1 MTNEDERLIKLTNR
15 TISDLVFDK
24 IELQKAYNIYNG
36 KRDAEQYKYLEDN
49 FGIGTPTSVEFTPL
63 VRKHVDAM
71 VGEFLGTPILPKIT
85 CKDKETITNIQREKQ
100 LKIDAQFKEF
110 LSHHLQ
116 NNILKFITGQAMDD
130 ASIKR
135 QLDQLMEDIEE
146 DFISEY
152 EVAAQ
157 NIIQYILQSRRTD
170 LLTKLKTILLD
181 LFITGYT
188 FYRAK
193 PSSGKTNVEIEVLD
207 PRNTFIDRNPE
218 SPYVKDSYR
227 AVVRKW
233 MTRPEILARYGKELS
248 DEDVARL
255 KEEFEELDQ
264 GGSFYMRGLEGI
276 PSPMSEGI
284 QARFEGTFGLDAKS
298 NANYRLIPVYEV
310 EWIETDKDFIMQ
322 RYETIRIG
330 DNQSEDSFFI
340 LRGKNENVVRSKD
353 DPAYCTLSINGLYF
367 LNRSDEPYSLVLACA
382 HLQDKYDIL
391 HFFRDNLIAN
401 SGTVGDW
408 IDTSLIPTYLG
419 PEPAERLLKWIS
431 YKKAGVG
438 LIDTAQEGRIASG
451 QAPLNQTFNG
461 FDDTIKVQAIQG
473 IQLAIQDVEDNCSS
487 ITGVFR
493 ERLQGIEQ
501 RDAVSNIKQGV
512 QNSFIVTKQ
521 WFHQMDTIT
530 AELLIDSLN
539 VAKVVYKKGITGT
552 IILGDKRQKIFT
564 ALPEHFT
571 VTDYDISV
579 VTTSDLVQDLEQIK
593 AVLPDFIKG
602 GQLPADIL
610 FEIVT
615 CKSPTD
621 VKIKIRRALKK
632 QKEENN
638 MIQQLQQQLQE
649 AQQQLQQLQNENSQL
664 KSKVESLNEARM
676 QLDARKIEYDKQ
688 VNMYKAQTDRD
699 YKTIEAQVDQDKVLI
714 EKAQLYDD
722 NPYNDKIRMS

>member
-1 MTNEDERLIKLTNR
+1 MTTEDERLIELTNR
-15 TISDLVFDK
+15 TISDLVYEK
-24 IELQKAYNIYNG
+24 TELQKAYNIYNG
-36 KRDAEQYKYLEDN
+36 KRDKEQYKYLEDN

-85 CKDKETITNIQREKQ
+85 CKDKETISNIQREKQ
-100 LKIDAQFKEF
+100 LKINAEIVDYLK
-110 LSHHLQ
+110 HHLQ
-116 NNILKFITGQAMDD
+116 NQILRFITGKAMDD
-130 ASIKR
+130 TSVKNKLQQIVED
-135 QLDQLMEDIEE
+135 LDE

-157 NIIQYILQSRRTD
+157 NVIQYILQSRRTD
-170 LLTKLKTILLD
+170 LLTKLKLILLD
-181 LFITGYT
+181 LFISGYT

-193 PSSGKTNVEIEVLD
+193 PSTAKTNVEVEVLD

-233 MTRPEILARYGKELS
+233 LSRPEILARYGKDLS
-248 DEDVARL
+248 KEDVDKLR
-255 KEEFEELDQ
+255 EEFEGLDQ
-264 GGSFYMRGLEGI
+264 GGSFYRRSLEGV

-284 QARFEGTFGLDAKS
+284 QARFEGTIGLDAES

-310 EWIETDKDFIMQ
+310 EWIETDENFVMQ
-322 RYETIRIG
+322 RYETVRIG

-340 LRGKNENVVRSKD
+340 LKGKNENVIRSKD
-353 DPAYCTLSINGLYF
+353 DPAFCTLSINGLYF
-367 LNRSDEPYSLVLACA
+367 LNRNDEPYSLVLACA

-408 IDTSLIPTYLG
+408 IDVSLIPTYLG
-419 PEPAERLLKWIS
+419 PEPTERLLKWIS
-431 YKKAGVG
+431 YKKSGIG

-461 FDDTIKVQAIQG
+461 FDDTIKAQAIQS
-473 IQLAIQDVEDNCSS
+473 IQLAIEDVENNCSS

-501 RDAVSNIKQGV
+501 HDAVTNIKQGV

-539 VAKVVYKKGITGT
+539 VAKIVYKKGLTGT

-564 ALPEHFT
+564 ALPEYFT
-571 VTDYDISV
+571 ITDYDISV
-579 VTTSDLVQDLEQIK
+579 VTSSELIQDLEQIK
-593 AVLPDFIKG
+593 AVVPEFIKS

-610 FEIVT
+610 FEIIT
-615 CKSPTD
+615 CKSPSD
-621 VKIKIRRALKK
+621 IKMKIRKALKK

-638 MIQQLQQQLQE
+638 TIQQLQQQLQE

-664 KSKVESLNEARM
+664 KSKVEALNEKRL
-676 QLDARKIEYDKQ
+676 QLDAQKIQLDNK
-688 VNMYKAQTDRD
+688 VNMFKAQTDRD
-699 YKTIEAQVDQDKVLI
+699 YKTIEAQVDQDKVKI
-714 EKAQLYDD
+714 EQAQLYDN